1 MASPQNQAVNS
12 TMTGP
17 EWTELIFRM
26 NNTES
31 EYPKTKYIHQC
42 FEEVASRHP
51 DRIALVLPSLDKRSR
66 PDAVLTYRELSLRSE
81 TLSQLLIQEGV
92 KENTF
97 IALYMER
104 SIEMVVALLA
114 ILKCGCAYVPLD
126 PAYPGEQLDFMLKDT
141 NASML
146 ISQSHLASNLPRTGS
161 RLILVDEG
169 WGAELRPVGDR
180 PDAGIH
186 KDLKLAYI
194 NYTSGSTG
202 LPKGVKVTHRGVL
215 RLVFGV
221 DYTRLDQD
229 QTLLQL
235 APISF
240 DAATFEIWGALLHGA
255 RCVLFPYNGIPDPKD
270 LAFVIDNYGVDT
282 IWLTASLF
290 NLVIDVMPQALKN
303 VKEILTGGEALSVP
317 HVRKAMSLLPH
328 VQLVNG
334 YGPTESTTFTCCY
347 RIPHNIEGN
356 PQSIPIGRP
365 IANTTVFILDSDL
378 KPMPMG
384 EPGELYI
391 GGDGLA
397 EGYLNRPD
405 LTAERFIANPFIA
418 GKRIYKTGDLVKY
431 AEDGNIE
438 FLGRVDDQ
446 VKINGFRIELDEIVH
461 TLKTH
466 PSVNDAVALVDSD
479 DNGNKFIIGCVTPM
493 ADTTLDPGSLKS
505 YLKKKLAAFS
515 VPKKIVVIDRIPLN
529 ANGKAD
535 RKALKKIS
543 LDKPSVQQ
551 RPALART
558 ETEKK
563 LSAVWRDI
571 LGTDEV
577 GTKENFFDIGGTSV
591 LSVRMTMKI
600 NTTFSL
606 DLPITRIY
614 QYPTIEA
621 LAMYID
627 GRSSGGLSAKEFQNR
642 AAKRRAAIRTK
653 RKIATRK

>member
-1 MASPQNQAVNS
+1 MAFPQEQTANS
-12 TMTGP
+12 TITDP
-17 EWTELIFRM
+17 EWIELIFGM
-26 NNTES
+26 NRTES
-31 EYPKTKYIHQC
+31 EYPGNRYIHHC

-51 DRIALVLPSLDKRSR
+51 NRIALVLPSLDKGSR
-66 PDAVLTYRELSLRSE
+66 PDTILTYSELSLRSE
-81 TLSQLLIQEGV
+81 ALSQLLFQEGV
-92 KENTF
+92 KVNTF
-97 IALYMER
+97 VALYMER

-126 PAYPGEQLDFMLKDT
+126 PAYPREQLEFMLQDT
-141 NASML
+141 NASVL
-146 ISQSHLASNLPRTGS
+146 ISQSHLTANLPRTGS
-161 RLILVDEG
+161 RLILIEEG
-169 WGAELRPVGDR
+169 WGAELKPDNVSA
-180 PDAGIH
+180 DAGTHEDI
-186 KDLKLAYI
+186 KLAYI

-215 RLVFGV
+215 RLVYGV

-255 RCVLFPYNGIPDPKD
+255 RCVLFPYNGIPDPKH
-270 LAFVIDNYGVDT
+270 LAFIIDNYGVST

-290 NLVIDVMPQALKN
+290 NLVIDVMPHALKN

-317 HVRKAMSLLPH
+317 HVLKASSLLPH

-347 RIPHNIEGN
+347 RIPRKMEGN
-356 PQSIPIGRP
+356 SQSIPIGRP
-365 IANTTVFILDSDL
+365 IANTTVYILDSDL

-405 LTAERFIANPFIA
+405 LTAERFLANPFIA
-418 GKRIYKTGDLVKY
+418 GERMYKTGDLVKY
-431 AEDGNIE
+431 TDDGNIE

-461 TLKTH
+461 TLKNH
-466 PSVNDAVALVDSD
+466 SSVNDAVVLVDAD
-479 DNGNKFIIGCVTPM
+479 DSGNKFIAGYVT
-493 ADTTLDPGSLKS
+493 AKAEASLDPESLKS

-515 VPKKIVVIDRIPLN
+515 VPKKIMVIDRIPLN

-543 LDKPSVQQ
+543 RDKPSPPQGTV
-551 RPALART
+551 PARS

-563 LSAVWRDI
+563 LSALWRDI
-571 LGTDEV
+571 LGADAV

-591 LSVRMTMKI
+591 LSVRLTMKI
-600 NTTFSL
+600 NAVFSL

-621 LAMYID
+621 LAMHID
-627 GRSSGGLSAKEFQNR
+627 GRSSGELSADKIQNR
-642 AAKRRAAIRTK
+642 AAKRRAAFSSR
-653 RKIATRK
+653 RKVVRRI